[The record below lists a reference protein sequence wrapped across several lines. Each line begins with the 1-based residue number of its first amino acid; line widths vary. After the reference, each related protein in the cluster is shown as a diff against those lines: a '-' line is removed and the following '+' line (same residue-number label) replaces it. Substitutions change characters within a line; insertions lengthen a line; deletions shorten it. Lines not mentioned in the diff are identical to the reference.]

1 MVWLGGFRQP
11 EGPATCRAPKI
22 KTVSSKSA
30 IAAILRTMGERNKEN
45 DGGAAAGVGPE
56 APASAGGS
64 AAPFVIPPLTKSSTG
79 LQRRQELAERD
90 RSLTAK
96 LNEISLQSSTDDD
109 NSNTTSTA
117 KTPGKKTKGG
127 SSNAPKTPGATPGRP
142 RPAPVAM
149 PSPGLRRIRERL
161 GDEANSSL
169 SSDTFGGKHQP
180 LSREDLLAR
189 EQAMRAMAEAERSA
203 AAAIDAIFAQ
213 QEGTLLAMSAA
224 LKADESNG
232 NSILL
237 DRIAK
242 AVEETTREQLAAL
255 SGVSKEGD
263 DILQTAV
270 YWITLARF
278 ESNHGREE
286 AARKYLTDGIACME
300 AKRKESVGGAVVA
313 SNVTQISALRLALD
327 RMVQKM
333 QTKKKGGEME
343 EDRDE
348 EENEKMA
355 AEVEVEEVAKPKPR
369 LPPSA
374 KVNKSPSRR
383 RSRSKNKEEAPVTP
397 TRRSD
402 RIKAKSAEKE
412 KK

>member
-1 MVWLGGFRQP
+1 M
-11 EGPATCRAPKI
+11 T
-22 KTVSSKSA
+22 
-30 IAAILRTMGERNKEN
+30 TMGERNKEN
-45 DGGAAAGVGPE
+45 GAAGGV
-56 APASAGGS
+56 GS
-64 AAPFVIPPLTKSSTG
+64 AATGGDATPFVIPPLTKTSTG

-90 RSLTAK
+90 RSLTEK
-96 LNEISLQSSTDDD
+96 LSEISLQSSNDDQ
-109 NSNTTSTA
+109 STTTA
-117 KTPGKKTKGG
+117 KTPGRKTKGG
-127 SSNAPKTPGATPGRP
+127 SSTHAPKTPGATPGRS

-161 GDEANSSL
+161 GDEA
-169 SSDTFGGKHQP
+169 KKEVEHQQM
-180 LSREDLLAR
+180 SREDLLAR
-189 EQAMRAMAEAERSA
+189 EQASRAMAEAERSA

-232 NSILL
+232 GSNSILL
-237 DRIAK
+237 ARIAK

-300 AKRKESVGGAVVA
+300 AKQKESVGGAAVA
-313 SNVTQISALRLALD
+313 NNTTQINALRMALD
-327 RMVQKM
+327 RMDQKM
-333 QTKKKGGEME
+333 LIKKNGGEME
-343 EDRDE
+343 EENTAKQKKNAASE
-348 EENEKMA
+348 EK
-355 AEVEVEEVAKPKPR
+355 VEEVAKPKPR
-369 LPPSA
+369 LPPSSKA
-374 KVNKSPSRR
+374 NKSPSRR
-383 RSRSKNKEEAPVTP
+383 RSRSKGKEEAPVTP

-402 RIKAKSAEKE
+402 RIKSKSAEKE

>member
-1 MVWLGGFRQP
+1 
-11 EGPATCRAPKI
+11 
-22 KTVSSKSA
+22 
-30 IAAILRTMGERNKEN
+30 MGERNKEN
-45 DGGAAAGVGPE
+45 GATDVGP
-56 APASAGGS
+56 APAGGDC
-64 AAPFVIPPLTKSSTG
+64 APFVIPPLTKSSTG

-96 LNEISLQSSTDDD
+96 LSEISLQSSNDD
-109 NSNTTSTA
+109 SSTTA
-117 KTPGKKTKGG
+117 KTPGRKTKGG
-127 SSNAPKTPGATPGRP
+127 SSHAPKTPGATPGRA

-161 GDEANSSL
+161 GDEANSS
-169 SSDTFGGKHQP
+169 STFGSSSKHQL

-189 EQAMRAMAEAERSA
+189 EQASRAMAEAEKSA

-232 NSILL
+232 GSNSILL
-237 DRIAK
+237 ARIAK

-300 AKRKESVGGAVVA
+300 AKQKESVGGAAVA
-313 SNVTQISALRLALD
+313 NNTTQINALRMALD
-327 RMVQKM
+327 RMDQKIQM
-333 QTKKKGGEME
+333 KENGGEKE
-343 EDRDE
+343 EDTGKQEKNTASE
-348 EENEKMA
+348 EK
-355 AEVEVEEVAKPKPR
+355 VEEVAKPKPR
-369 LPPSA
+369 LPPSSKA
-374 KVNKSPSRR
+374 NKSPSRR
-383 RSRSKNKEEAPVTP
+383 RSRSKSKEEAPVTP

>member
-1 MVWLGGFRQP
+1 MS
-11 EGPATCRAPKI
+11 EK
-22 KTVSSKSA
+22 
-30 IAAILRTMGERNKEN
+30 NKEN
-45 DGGAAAGVGPE
+45 GAADVGPAAATGGGGA
-56 APASAGGS
+56 
-64 AAPFVIPPLTKSSTG
+64 PFAIPPLTKSSTG
-79 LQRRQELAERD
+79 LQWRQELAERD

-96 LNEISLQSSTDDD
+96 LSEISLQSSNDQ
-109 NSNTTSTA
+109 NTA

-127 SSNAPKTPGATPGRP
+127 SSNAPKTPGATPGRA

-161 GDEANSSL
+161 GDEANSSSTL
-169 SSDTFGGKHQP
+169 GTKHQQ

-189 EQAMRAMAEAERSA
+189 EQASKAMAEAEKSA

-224 LKADESNG
+224 LKVDESGGSSNNG

-237 DRIAK
+237 ARIAK

-300 AKRKESVGGAVVA
+300 AKREESNGGAVA
-313 SNVTQISALRLALD
+313 NNTTQINALRMALD
-327 RMVQKM
+327 RMEQKKQM
-333 QTKKKGGEME
+333 KNSEGE
-343 EDRDE
+343 ED
-348 EENEKMA
+348 ENTKVA
-355 AEVEVEEVAKPKPR
+355 AEVQVQEVAKPKPR

>member
-1 MVWLGGFRQP
+1 MSDRQKGPKNRFSVFR
-11 EGPATCRAPKI
+11 
-22 KTVSSKSA
+22 SH
-30 IAAILRTMGERNKEN
+30 AAISFATMGERNKEN
-45 DGGAAAGVGPE
+45 GAAAGVGP
-56 APASAGGS
+56 ASAGGD
-64 AAPFVIPPLTKSSTG
+64 ATPFVIPPLTKTSTG

-90 RSLTAK
+90 RSLTEK
-96 LNEISLQSSTDDD
+96 LSEISLQSSNDDQ
-109 NSNTTSTA
+109 STTTA
-117 KTPGKKTKGG
+117 KTPGRKTKGG
-127 SSNAPKTPGATPGRP
+127 SSTHAPKTPGATPGRS

-161 GDEANSSL
+161 GDEA
-169 SSDTFGGKHQP
+169 KKEVEHQHM
-180 LSREDLLAR
+180 SREDLLAR
-189 EQAMRAMAEAERSA
+189 EQASRAMAEAERSA

-224 LKADESNG
+224 LKADSG
-232 NSILL
+232 SNSILL
-237 DRIAK
+237 ARIAQ

-300 AKRKESVGGAVVA
+300 ARQKESVGGAVA
-313 SNVTQISALRLALD
+313 NSTTQINALRMALD
-327 RMVQKM
+327 RMDQKM
-333 QTKKKGGEME
+333 QMKKNSGE
-343 EDRDE
+343 E
-348 EENEKMA
+348 EENQNTA
-355 AEVEVEEVAKPKPR
+355 SEVQVEVAKPKPR

-374 KVNKSPSRR
+374 KANKSPSRR
-383 RSRSKNKEEAPVTP
+383 RSRSKGKEEAPVTP

-402 RIKAKSAEKE
+402 RIKSKSAEKE

>member
-1 MVWLGGFRQP
+1 MS
-11 EGPATCRAPKI
+11 EK
-22 KTVSSKSA
+22 
-30 IAAILRTMGERNKEN
+30 NKEN
-45 DGGAAAGVGPE
+45 GAADVGPAAATGGGGA
-56 APASAGGS
+56 
-64 AAPFVIPPLTKSSTG
+64 PFAIPPLTKSSSG
-79 LQRRQELAERD
+79 LQWRQELAERD

-96 LNEISLQSSTDDD
+96 LSEISLQSSNDQ
-109 NSNTTSTA
+109 NTA

-127 SSNAPKTPGATPGRP
+127 SSNAPKTPGATPGRA

-161 GDEANSSL
+161 GDEANSSSTL
-169 SSDTFGGKHQP
+169 GTKHQQ

-189 EQAMRAMAEAERSA
+189 EQASKAMAEAEKSA

-224 LKADESNG
+224 LKVDESGGSSNNG

-237 DRIAK
+237 ARIAK

-300 AKRKESVGGAVVA
+300 AKREESNGGAVA
-313 SNVTQISALRLALD
+313 NNTTQINALRMALD
-327 RMVQKM
+327 RMDQKM
-333 QTKKKGGEME
+333 QMKKNGGE
-343 EDRDE
+343 E
-348 EENEKMA
+348 EENQNTASEGK
-355 AEVEVEEVAKPKPR
+355 VEEVVKPKPR
-369 LPPSA
+369 LPPSSKA
-374 KVNKSPSRR
+374 NKSPSRR
-383 RSRSKNKEEAPVTP
+383 RSRSKGKEEAPVTP

-402 RIKAKSAEKE
+402 RIKSKSAEKE

>member
-1 MVWLGGFRQP
+1 M
-11 EGPATCRAPKI
+11 
-22 KTVSSKSA
+22 S
-30 IAAILRTMGERNKEN
+30 ERNKEN
-45 DGGAAAGVGPE
+45 GASAGVG
-56 APASAGGS
+56 S
-64 AAPFVIPPLTKSSTG
+64 AATGGDATPFAIPPLTKTSTG

-96 LNEISLQSSTDDD
+96 LSEISLQSSNDD
-109 NSNTTSTA
+109 SSTTA
-117 KTPGKKTKGG
+117 KTPGKKTKD
-127 SSNAPKTPGATPGRP
+127 SSSHAPKTPGATPGRA

-161 GDEANSSL
+161 GDEANSS
-169 SSDTFGGKHQP
+169 STFGSSGKHQL

-189 EQAMRAMAEAERSA
+189 EQASRAMAEAEKSA

-232 NSILL
+232 GSNSILL
-237 DRIAK
+237 ARIAK

-300 AKRKESVGGAVVA
+300 AKQKESGGGAGIA
-313 SNVTQISALRLALD
+313 NNTTQVNALRMALG
-327 RMVQKM
+327 RMDQKIQM
-333 QTKKKGGEME
+333 KTNGGET
-343 EDRDE
+343 E
-348 EENEKMA
+348 EENTGKQEENGDAEEK
-355 AEVEVEEVAKPKPR
+355 VEEVVKPKPR
-369 LPPSA
+369 LPPSS
-374 KVNKSPSRR
+374 KDNKSPSRR
-383 RSRSKNKEEAPVTP
+383 RSRSKSKEEAPVTP

>member
-1 MVWLGGFRQP
+1 
-11 EGPATCRAPKI
+11 
-22 KTVSSKSA
+22 
-30 IAAILRTMGERNKEN
+30 MGERNKEN
-45 DGGAAAGVGPE
+45 GAATGVG
-56 APASAGGS
+56 PASAGGD
-64 AAPFVIPPLTKSSTG
+64 ATPFVIPPLTKTSTG

-96 LNEISLQSSTDDD
+96 LSEISLQSSNDD
-109 NSNTTSTA
+109 SSTTA

-127 SSNAPKTPGATPGRP
+127 SSHAPKTPGATPGRA

-161 GDEANSSL
+161 GDEANSS
-169 SSDTFGGKHQP
+169 STFGTNHQL

-189 EQAMRAMAEAERSA
+189 EQASRAMAEAEKSA

-232 NSILL
+232 GSNSILL
-237 DRIAK
+237 ARIAK

-300 AKRKESVGGAVVA
+300 AKQKESVGGAAVA
-313 SNVTQISALRLALD
+313 NNTTQINALRMALD
-327 RMVQKM
+327 RMDQKM
-333 QTKKKGGEME
+333 LIKKNGGEME
-343 EDRDE
+343 EENTGKQEKNTASE
-348 EENEKMA
+348 EK
-355 AEVEVEEVAKPKPR
+355 VEEVAKPKPR
-369 LPPSA
+369 LPPSSKA
-374 KVNKSPSRR
+374 NKSPSRR
-383 RSRSKNKEEAPVTP
+383 RSRSKSKEEAPVTP